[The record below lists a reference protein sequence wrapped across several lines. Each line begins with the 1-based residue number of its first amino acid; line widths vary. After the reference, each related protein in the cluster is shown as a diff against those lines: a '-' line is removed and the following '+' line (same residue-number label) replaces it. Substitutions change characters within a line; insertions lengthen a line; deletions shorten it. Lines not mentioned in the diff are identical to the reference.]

1 MFRAY
6 EQGIEMLVIAMLLL
20 TAAPVADRVQ
30 VRHPPRVAR
39 PVKAARK
46 ARRIRRPISMSVIKP
61 QTRDCRGDSIC
72 VTGTSRS
79 RYRLPLPQLQEPTD
93 KDMAL
98 AEDGTRCA
106 LIGQTICP
114 RRTRTIIRIG
124 DAPPR
129 VPAEAV
135 IR

>member
-1 MFRAY
+1 
-6 EQGIEMLVIAMLLL
+6 MLIMTMLLL
-20 TAAPVADRVQ
+20 MAAPVADRV
-30 VRHPPRVAR
+30 RIKHPPRMVR
-39 PVKAARK
+39 PVKVARK

-61 QTRDCRGDSIC
+61 QSLGCRGEVAC

-79 RYRLPLPQLQEPTD
+79 RYRLPLPRLQEPTD

-114 RRTRTIIRIG
+114 RRTRTIIQLG
-124 DAPPR
+124 EASPR

-135 IR
+135 IK